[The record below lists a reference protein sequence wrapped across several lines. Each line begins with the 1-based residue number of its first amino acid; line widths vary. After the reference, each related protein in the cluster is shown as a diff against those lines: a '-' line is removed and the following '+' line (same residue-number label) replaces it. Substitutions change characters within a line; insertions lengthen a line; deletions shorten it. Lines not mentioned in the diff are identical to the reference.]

1 MYVRVHSAGSC
12 LHRDS
17 RRRAAAD
24 RSSDAR
30 QVVVGGGQR
39 VDLTSAPHRW
49 VSSTSIL
56 GRKRVWERLG
66 EARDGARQTRG
77 TRPRLCILTA
87 AGWLLLAPRLA
98 LPSRASRM
106 LVRLGGRVDRCDH
119 VCACVHTPALQ
130 ADGRPAAAARG
141 PGAVPTAAAAGP
153 QTALVRFASHRIA
166 SHRFAPHRISRR
178 IVSRAIASRRCCSCC
193 SSPSSSSSSSSS
205 SSRRVAPEEVRFF
218 SMFLSFDLP
227 RQA

>member
-1 MYVRVHSAGSC
+1 MYVRVHSAGSF
-12 LHRDS
+12 LHRQ

-77 TRPRLCILTA
+77 TRPRLSILTA

-106 LVRLGGRVDRCDH
+106 LVRLGGRVDGCDH
-119 VCACVHTPALQ
+119 VCACVPTPALQ

-141 PGAVPTAAAAGP
+141 PGAVPRAAAAGP
-153 QTALVRFASHRIA
+153 QTALVRIA

-193 SSPSSSSSSSSS
+193 SRPSSS

-218 SMFLSFDLP
+218 SLFLSFDLP